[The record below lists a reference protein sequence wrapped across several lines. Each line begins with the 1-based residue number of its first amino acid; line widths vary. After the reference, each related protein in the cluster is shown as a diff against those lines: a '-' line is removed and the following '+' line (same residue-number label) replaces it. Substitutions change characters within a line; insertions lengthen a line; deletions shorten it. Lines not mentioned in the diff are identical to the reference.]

1 MEHFVTLSPGQADS
15 IAINSRSLVTFSA
28 RKYLRLCWREGWGE
42 LTSLFKH
49 LLEYTYFSRLVK
61 RSLLGYY
68 NHFYV
73 FLDLFIYFY
82 SLKIFVPLL
91 VFSLPR
97 YLLLVTALLCLVTP
111 DRSE

>member
-1 MEHFVTLSPGQADS
+1 MERFVTLSPGRADS

-28 RKYLRLCWREGWGE
+28 QKCLRLCWREGWGE
-42 LTSLFKH
+42 LTLLFKH

-73 FLDLFIYFY
+73 FSGFIYLF
-82 SLKIFVPLL
+82 L
-91 VFSLPR
+91 FS
-97 YLLLVTALLCLVTP
+97 
-111 DRSE
+111 